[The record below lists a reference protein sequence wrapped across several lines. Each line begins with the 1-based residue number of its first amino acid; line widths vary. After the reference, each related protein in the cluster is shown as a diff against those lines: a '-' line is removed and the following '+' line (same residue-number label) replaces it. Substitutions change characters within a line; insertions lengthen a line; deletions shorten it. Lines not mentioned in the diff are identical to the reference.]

1 MIRNFIAFFI
11 CFVFLRELSAVEPS
25 TSITS
30 DRMEMLRFKDHNEFM
45 FLGNVHIDS
54 KTFVGSCESMWVYT
68 QTNHKDDNFIFIP
81 FTYALTWK
89 AANFSYFV
97 YGKKLLWMDEA
108 EQRLSQ
114 MGQIKLIIAKRNV
127 FLKTEDAV
135 TKEVKQANSQRA
147 VIYPLEEKM
156 VLTENPVVR
165 CSIQGTFKGG
175 KITFYKSSDRVV
187 VENPEQGQRSQ
198 VLLSK

>member
-1 MIRNFIAFFI
+1 MIKNFVAFFI
-11 CFVFLRELSAVEPS
+11 CFVFLRELDAAEPS

-45 FLGNVHIDS
+45 FWGNVHIDS
-54 KTFVGSCESMWVYT
+54 KTFIGSCESMWVYT
-68 QTNHKDDNFIFIP
+68 QTNHKDSNFIFKP
-81 FTYALTWK
+81 FTYVLTWK
-89 AANFSYFV
+89 AADFSYFV
-97 YGKKLLWMDEA
+97 YGKKLSWMDGN

-114 MGQIKLIIAKRNV
+114 VGQIKLIIAKHNV
-127 FLKTEDAV
+127 FLKTEDTV

-156 VLTENPVVR
+156 VLTENPIVR
-165 CSIQGTFKGG
+165 CSIQGTFQGG

-187 VENPEQGQRSQ
+187 VENPVQGQRSQ
-198 VLLSK
+198 VLLSE